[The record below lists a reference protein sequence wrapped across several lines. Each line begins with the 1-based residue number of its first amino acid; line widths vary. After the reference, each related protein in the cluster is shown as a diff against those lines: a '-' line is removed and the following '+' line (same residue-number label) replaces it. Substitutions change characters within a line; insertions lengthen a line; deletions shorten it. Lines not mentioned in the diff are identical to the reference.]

1 MRAWAPS
8 LGRDSDADAPSLL
21 KGRGSVRRVLPCLL
35 VIIPGILILPLHD
48 HIIACC
54 RHPLR

>member
-1 MRAWAPS
+1 MRAPS
-8 LGRDSDADAPSLL
+8 LGRDSDADPPSLL

-35 VIIPGILILPLHD
+35 VIIPGILILPLHG

-54 RHPLR
+54 